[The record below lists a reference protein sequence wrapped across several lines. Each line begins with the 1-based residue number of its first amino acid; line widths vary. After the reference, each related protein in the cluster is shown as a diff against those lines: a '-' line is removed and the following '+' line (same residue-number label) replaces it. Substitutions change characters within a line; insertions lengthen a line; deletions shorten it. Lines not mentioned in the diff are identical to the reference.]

1 MTVRSTP
8 SAIAA
13 CRRSSC
19 QRRERKGAIVLLAA
33 VLMSVLLGVLA
44 LSIDVG
50 YILTAETELQRSVD
64 AGALA
69 GAGLLG
75 SGPASVTAAAGQYVA
90 LNPAGGAAIASADV
104 EVQLGAWNELTRS
117 FLADAEGATAVRV
130 SAVQKN
136 RPLFFG
142 RVFGR
147 HQFEVSAEAI
157 ATYRPRDIMVVLDFS
172 ASMNDDSELKSIP
185 QLGRAAV
192 ESNLLEIYRELGSP
206 RFGVMQ
212 WQGVYLSST
221 DARVLRQQL
230 GLEGVPYP
238 YPSGSWDDYFRYV
251 QTSSSVSSAGYNKRY
266 GYLTLVNYWLERQP
280 MYSQTPDL
288 WQVSAQPVTAVKDAV
303 SLFLAYLSQAE
314 ADDRVGL
321 VVYTSADGA
330 ARLESSLTTDFGQIE
345 QITRQRQAGHY
356 DPYTNIGAGMQVART
371 ELQRQGRPG
380 ALKMIVLMTDGIAN
394 RPVSTSVARQLVQD
408 EARRAAEQRFP
419 IISISLGAAADQALM
434 QGVADTTA
442 GVHFNIPGGQSV
454 AAYEA
459 DLKDVFRRIADDR
472 PLKLVK

>member
-1 MTVRSTP
+1 
-8 SAIAA
+8 
-13 CRRSSC
+13 
-19 QRRERKGAIVLLAA
+19 
-33 VLMSVLLGVLA
+33 
-44 LSIDVG
+44 
-50 YILTAETELQRSVD
+50 
-64 AGALA
+64 
-69 GAGLLG
+69 
-75 SGPASVTAAAGQYVA
+75 
-90 LNPAGGAAIASADV
+90 
-104 EVQLGAWNELTRS
+104 
-117 FLADAEGATAVRV
+117 
-130 SAVQKN
+130 
-136 RPLFFG
+136 
-142 RVFGR
+142 
-147 HQFEVSAEAI
+147 
-157 ATYRPRDIMVVLDFS
+157 
-172 ASMNDDSELKSIP
+172 
-185 QLGRAAV
+185 LGRAAV

-212 WQGVYLSST
+212 WQPVNLSST

-238 YPSGSWDDYFRYV
+238 YPSGSWEDYFRYV
-251 QTSSSVSSAGYNKRY
+251 QTSSSVSHAGYQKRY

-280 MYSQTPDL
+280 MYSQTPGL
-288 WQVSAQPVTAVKDAV
+288 WQASAQPVTAVKDAV

-314 ADDRVGL
+314 TDDRVGL

-330 ARLESSLTTDFGQIE
+330 ARLERSLTTDFGQIE
-345 QITRQRQAGHY
+345 QLTRQRQAGHY

-394 RPVSTSVARQLVQD
+394 RPVSTTVARQLVND
-408 EARRAAEQRFP
+408 EARRAAGQGYP
-419 IISISLGAAADQALM
+419 VVSISLGAAADQALM